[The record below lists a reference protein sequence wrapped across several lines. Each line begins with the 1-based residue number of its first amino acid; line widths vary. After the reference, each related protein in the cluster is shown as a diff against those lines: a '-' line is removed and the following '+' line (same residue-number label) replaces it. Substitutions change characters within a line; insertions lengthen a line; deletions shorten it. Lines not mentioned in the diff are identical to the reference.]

1 MEKYYERLDEEY
13 QDRDLAIEEIFYESD
28 LRYTFALEGD
38 PPSSPS
44 GSTGGTTGGTSSTGG
59 GGNATV
65 KKVTN
70 QLDGAENNVNRVENN
85 AQAADQ
91 QKTQNQAAGK
101 DNPKLKEEVVNT
113 AKQIAAK
120 VTQFI
125 REHLANLGA
134 SMSQMLN
141 DNADT
146 AAELDRIMRTRK
158 LDDNI
163 VVTDYQY
170 NDNFI
175 SDFSKALTATVTDY
189 ANACNANKAKI
200 DEAIKLASEG
210 NMNEATKTA
219 TTVEVDAN
227 GNPESTTKTTN
238 VNEAAEDA
246 TTENPPADSSTNDV
260 NAIKITS
267 PAEIMMG
274 KLHIDAKNIGDAN
287 ATSVKKY
294 CYAQIKGTSADDN
307 KPKKVLLKNNM
318 AMLDNAKSFIRD
330 YKNYL
335 KFANTARDG
344 IKNAFTSFE
353 DICKKVEGIQN
364 VNEELQKSINKVF
377 VGTSKGL
384 NECTAFIDFYITILK
399 ERAISC
405 ELLIRYAYNAPKAL
419 TADKGKNANQKNNQ
433 TQEGQGNAT

>member
-13 QDRDLAIEEIFYESD
+13 QDRELAIEEIFYESD
-28 LRYTFALEGD
+28 LRYTFALEDGT
-38 PPSSPS
+38 
-44 GSTGGTTGGTSSTGG
+44 GTGGVSTGGTSGGSSSTGG
-59 GGNATV
+59 GDATV

-70 QLDGAENNVNRVENN
+70 QLSGAENNVTRVENN

-146 AAELDRIMRTRK
+146 AAELDRIIRTRK

-189 ANACNANKAKI
+189 SNACNANKAKI
-200 DEAIKLASEG
+200 DEAIRLASEG

-227 GNPESTTKTTN
+227 GNPETQKTTN
-238 VNEAAEDA
+238 GNEAAEDT
-246 TTENPPADSSTNDV
+246 TTENPPADSSTNNESVDNV

-335 KFANTARDG
+335 KFANTAKDG
-344 IKNAFTSFE
+344 VKNAFTSFE

-405 ELLIRYAYNAPKAL
+405 ELLIRYAYNAPKVL
-419 TADKGKNANQKNNQ
+419 TADKGKDANKKP
-433 TQEGQGNAT
+433 QEGQGNAT

>member
-1 MEKYYERLDEEY
+1 MK
-13 QDRDLAIEEIFYESD
+13 
-28 LRYTFALEGD
+28 
-38 PPSSPS
+38 
-44 GSTGGTTGGTSSTGG
+44 
-59 GGNATV
+59 
-65 KKVTN
+65 
-70 QLDGAENNVNRVENN
+70 
-85 AQAADQ
+85 
-91 QKTQNQAAGK
+91 
-101 DNPKLKEEVVNT
+101 
-113 AKQIAAK
+113 
-120 VTQFI
+120 
-125 REHLANLGA
+125 
-134 SMSQMLN
+134 
-141 DNADT
+141 
-146 AAELDRIMRTRK
+146 
-158 LDDNI
+158 
-163 VVTDYQY
+163 Y

-238 VNEAAEDA
+238 VNEAAEDT

-318 AMLDNAKSFIRD
+318 AMLDNAKSFIRN

-344 IKNAFTSFE
+344 IKTAFTSFE

>member
-13 QDRDLAIEEIFYESD
+13 QDRELAIEEIFYESD
-28 LRYTFALEGD
+28 LRYTFALEANAG
-38 PPSSPS
+38 
-44 GSTGGTTGGTSSTGG
+44 TGGDSGGTSGGSSSTGG
-59 GGNATV
+59 GDATV

-70 QLDGAENNVNRVENN
+70 QLDGAENNVTKVENN

-146 AAELDRIMRTRK
+146 AAELDRIIRTRK

-200 DEAIKLASEG
+200 DEAIRLASEG

-227 GNPESTTKTTN
+227 GNPETTKTTSTG
-238 VNEAAEDA
+238 NEATEDT

-344 IKNAFTSFE
+344 VKNAFTSFE

-405 ELLIRYAYNAPKAL
+405 ELLIRYAYNAPKVL

>member
-13 QDRDLAIEEIFYESD
+13 LDRDLAIEEIFYESD
-28 LRYTFALEGD
+28 LRYTFALEDGTGD
-38 PPSSPS
+38 
-44 GSTGGTTGGTSSTGG
+44 TGGTTGGTSA

-238 VNEAAEDA
+238 VNEAAEDT

-330 YKNYL
+330 
-335 KFANTARDG
+335 
-344 IKNAFTSFE
+344 
-353 DICKKVEGIQN
+353 V
-364 VNEELQKSINKVF
+364 
-377 VGTSKGL
+377 
-384 NECTAFIDFYITILK
+384 
-399 ERAISC
+399 
-405 ELLIRYAYNAPKAL
+405 
-419 TADKGKNANQKNNQ
+419 
-433 TQEGQGNAT
+433 